1 MNRGVGIHRLE
12 LDLFDSARRVPNS
25 FFFDN
30 FGGTS
35 TDSVVSGID
44 VVIENLMRFMIAIR
58 NAIN

>member
-12 LDLFDSARRVPNS
+12 LDLFDPAGRVSDSS
-25 FFFDN
+25 FFHN
-30 FGGTS
+30 FGGSS

-44 VVIENLMRFMIAIR
+44 VVIEYLMRFMIAIR